1 MCRCLKHNVKGQVC
15 FLFWPYAVHHM
26 GTSIFHPGHP
36 YHMIYLCLTATLAH
50 CQHCCFLFFQ
60 HKISVVWL
68 IISQMYSFGL
78 FPSGSLVS
86 QGGNVWDKHSEFP
99 VMSPDS
105 SSMMLS
111 LTPHRDLYLPGY
123 HSLAEAAPCNSIWE
137 ASHSSFRWGIQMHP
151 FEFNGWKNLF
161 IKPELLPWCCPL
173 ISRSLLTS
181 KTDRV
186 AQKLFLNYAL

>member
-1 MCRCLKHNVKGQVC
+1 MFSVLAICCSSYGHIHISSWTSVLYDT
-15 FLFWPYAVHHM
+15 LMPYCSLGLLPVLLL
-26 GTSIFHPGHP
+26 SI
-36 YHMIYLCLTATLAH
+36 
-50 CQHCCFLFFQ
+50 FQ

-78 FPSGSLVS
+78 FPPGSLVS

-111 LTPHRDLYLPGY
+111 LTPHRDLDLPDY
-123 HSLAEAAPCNSIWE
+123 YSLTEAAPCNSIWE
-137 ASHSSFRWGIQMHP
+137 ASHSSFRWGIQMNP
-151 FEFNGWKNLF
+151 FEFHGWRNLF

-181 KTDRV
+181 
-186 AQKLFLNYAL
+186 